1 MITVNPQNNSVTI
14 VIENADAETLVN
26 FQEAIIEL
34 VKEYNYKDFGG
45 MAGNIVAQAL
55 NLLKE
60 LTPDIDQ
67 QIKAFADDK
76 NYLPLPANITDEQT
90 QAVRSLLMKVK
101 YPDQKIDTAKVL
113 KPFLNTI

>member
-60 LTPDIDQ
+60 LTPDINQ
-67 QIKAFADDK
+67 QMKAFADDEK
-76 NYLPLPANITDEQT
+76 YLPLPANITDEQM
-90 QAVRSLLMKVK
+90 QAVRSLIMKVK
-101 YPDQKIDTAKVL
+101 YPTRIVDPAKVL
-113 KPFLNTI
+113 KPFLITI